1 MGISGPWHHMQLSCS
16 FVVNCVSE
24 VFYAPAAD
32 KLTFLEAIE
41 ECKKHKAILASTG
54 QLHAAWRMGLD
65 RCNYGWLS
73 DGSVRHPVTLPRIP
87 CGGGLMG
94 VRTLYRYRNQT
105 CFPEPFRKFGAYC
118 FNGKKQVDTNY

>member
-1 MGISGPWHHMQLSCS
+1 MVPGVRTYGVRNPLETYDVYCY
-16 FVVNCVSE
+16 VDKLDGE
-24 VFYAPAAD
+24 VFYAPAGD

-65 RCNYGWLS
+65 RCDYGWLS

-87 CGGGLMG
+87 
-94 VRTLYRYRNQT
+94 
-105 CFPEPFRKFGAYC
+105 
-118 FNGKKQVDTNY
+118 